1 MKVVRSM
8 TRLSITIICCLTWS
22 GLGYGQ
28 NPGSGQPDARP
39 RAVTQTPAPAQ
50 KNVTKGVPSPTPS
63 TTPVSINDLI
73 AQGKTHYL
81 ASRYKQA
88 LAKFEAALKTEPNH
102 DEALGL
108 AGITA
113 FRLDNQ
119 EQARLWFLRRA
130 DLPNQR
136 PSVKAFSYYRV
147 ALTYW
152 RDVHD
157 DLAQTSAITKGK
169 VEYKLSD
176 EKRVAI
182 QTKIRAGID
191 YADRALK
198 INDNYAEVLN
208 VKNLLQSEA
217 ALADS
222 DPTQANHLRQRAL
235 DDLRKSLKLQR
246 AAPVK
251 SDEAANFNFPTIRI
265 GEIPRTPDEDKLF
278 IDEMLKV
285 IEGGR
290 PIKRTAPAFPAMRAS
305 KIKDASNDPSSTG
318 ITDKGGAYSIGSG
331 RGALTAAYAPGTVK
345 IEVLIS
351 TTGAVVFAHVV
362 DGRDDLNGA
371 AILAA
376 RGWKFSP
383 AKLDGSPVQVSGVIT
398 FDMRPPGNRPT
409 ASPTPKKP

>member
-1 MKVVRSM
+1 M
-8 TRLSITIICCLTWS
+8 TRLSITIICCLAWS
-22 GLGYGQ
+22 ALGYGQ
-28 NPGSGQPDARP
+28 TPGGGQPPARP
-39 RAVTQTPAPAQ
+39 RSVTQTPAP
-50 KNVTKGVPSPTPS
+50 KTVTKGSPSPTPS
-63 TTPVSINDLI
+63 ATPVQIKDLI

-119 EQARLWFLRRA
+119 EQARMWFLRRA

-136 PSVKAFSYYRV
+136 DSVKAFSYYRV

-152 RDVHD
+152 RDAHD

-169 VEYKLSD
+169 VEYKLTD
-176 EKRVAI
+176 EKRASL
-182 QTKIRAGID
+182 QTKIRGGID

-198 INDNYAEVLN
+198 INENYAEALN
-208 VKNLLQSEA
+208 VRNLLQSEA
-217 ALADS
+217 ALADT
-222 DPTQANHLRQRAL
+222 DPAQANRLRQQAL
-235 DDLRKSLKLQR
+235 DDLRKALKLQR
-246 AAPVK
+246 AAPIK
-251 SDEAANFNFPTIRI
+251 SDEAANFNFSTVRI
-265 GEIPRTPDEDKLF
+265 GEFPRNADEDKVF
-278 IDEMLKV
+278 NDEMLKV

-290 PIKRTAPAFPAMRAS
+290 PIKRPTPAFPAMRAS
-305 KIKDASNDPSSTG
+305 KNKDAASDPSSSG
-318 ITDKGGAYSIGSG
+318 VTDKGGAYSIGSG
-331 RGALTAAYAPGTVK
+331 RGALTAAYAAGTVQ
-345 IEVLIS
+345 IEVLVS
-351 TTGAVVFAHVV
+351 TTGDVVFAHVV
-362 DGRDDLNGA
+362 EGRDDLNGA

-383 AKLDGSPVQVSGVIT
+383 AKLDGNPVQVSGVIT
-398 FDMRPPGNRPT
+398 FDMRPSGSRPT